1 MTHTLASPELLSVA
15 TAARFLKEERGI
27 GTATRHQVYR
37 ALAAGQL
44 RLAGTSGAV
53 MLIERSELERF
64 ATVISRVVSP
74 DA

>member
-1 MTHTLASPELLSVA
+1 MTHACASPELLSVA
-15 TAARFLKEERGI
+15 TAARFLKQERGI
-27 GTATRHQVYR
+27 NSATRHQVYR

-64 ATVISRVVSP
+64 AAELSRAAPS
-74 DA
+74 AT